1 MILILDPSSAPAQIH
16 VSSSDQLMQR
26 LSQQS
31 RFNNNHVVA
40 IAGLLDFA
48 LLVVAHL
55 QTNRLKQA
63 LGTEAS
69 LFLGSK
75 QA

>member
-16 VSSSDQLMQR
+16 VSSSDQIMQR
-26 LSQQS
+26 LSH
-31 RFNNNHVVA
+31 NNSNRVVA